1 MQKGENMNKKSK
13 NFSIKNTISSLYEV
27 EHFLNSYNTYFSDAV
42 FNTKNIKTQKKNKK
56 TKNKINYLFW

>member
-27 EHFLNSYNTYFSDAV
+27 EHFLNSYNTFSDAV
-42 FNTKNIKTQKKNKK
+42 SILKILKHRKNKK
-56 TKNKINYLFW
+56 TKQN